1 MNNDQLTGSTQ
12 LFEVGNIQITKV
24 VDTIESFSP
33 KVLYVEKDRNAFAPH
48 LDWLQP
54 HFLDDA
60 KGMLLSIHSFVLKT
74 RHHTI
79 LIDTCVG
86 NHKTDSGFPQWNNRE
101 GNYLAELRAAG
112 CRPEDV
118 DFVFCTHMHVDHTGW
133 NTQLKDGRWVPTF
146 PNAKYLFNQREW
158 NNWKKA
164 DGKHDRAVIEQNIK
178 PIIEAD
184 QVQWVDNVW
193 GIDDQVALVP
203 TPGHT
208 PGHCSVSLSGGKSRG
223 KSGGCESAFIPGDM
237 MIHPVQIAEPQ
248 WQQSADDDKALA
260 IQTRSKFVDDHCD
273 RDMMIL
279 GTHFNTTGV
288 YIVEQNGQRRVR
300 L

>member
-1 MNNDQLTGSTQ
+1 MTMDQLTGSTQ
-12 LFEVGNIQITKV
+12 LFEIGDIKVAKV

-33 KVLYVEKDRNAFAPH
+33 KVLYVEKDRNSFDPH

-54 HFLDDA
+54 QFLDDA

-101 GNYLAELRAAG
+101 GNYLAELTAAG

-146 PNAKYLFNQREW
+146 PNAKYLFNEREW
-158 NNWKKA
+158 NCWK
-164 DGKHDRAVIEQNIK
+164 DSSGEHDRAVIEQNIL
-178 PIIEAD
+178 PIIEAG

-193 GIDDQVALVP
+193 GIDDQVSLVP

-208 PGHCSVSLSGGKSRG
+208 PGHCSVSLRSGS
-223 KSGGCESAFIPGDM
+223 ESAFITGDM

-248 WQQSADDDKALA
+248 WSQSADQDKALA
-260 IQTRSKFVDDHCD
+260 VQTRSAFVDNHCD
-273 RDMMIL
+273 RDIMIL
-279 GTHFNTTGV
+279 GTHFNTPTGV
-288 YIVEQNGQRRVR
+288 YIVERAGQRRIR
-300 L
+300 FGE

>member
-1 MNNDQLTGSTQ
+1 MAKEQESSNTQ
-12 LFEVGNIQITKV
+12 LFDIGDIQVAKV

-33 KVLYVEKDRNAFAPH
+33 KLLYVEKDRSSFDPH

-54 HFLDDA
+54 HFLDDE

-79 LIDTCVG
+79 MVDTCVG
-86 NHKTDSGFPQWNNRE
+86 NHKTNSGFPQWNNRE
-101 GNYLAELRAAG
+101 GNYLAELTAAG

-146 PNAKYLFNQREW
+146 PNAKYLFNRGEW
-158 NNWKKA
+158 DCWK
-164 DGKHDRAVIEQNIK
+164 DSDNEHNRAVIEQNIL
-178 PIIEAD
+178 PIIEAG
-184 QVQWVDNVW
+184 QVQWVDNAW
-193 GIDDQVALVP
+193 GIDDQISLVP

-208 PGHCSVSLSGGKSRG
+208 PGHCSVSLNSGKNR
-223 KSGGCESAFIPGDM
+223 AFITGDM

-248 WQQSADDDKALA
+248 WSQSADQDKALA
-260 IQTRSKFVDDHCD
+260 IQTRSNFVNDHCD
-273 RDMMIL
+273 RDIMIL
-279 GTHFNTTGV
+279 GTHFNTPTGV
-288 YIVEQNGQRRVR
+288 YIVEKNGQRRVR
-300 L
+300 LSE

>member
-1 MNNDQLTGSTQ
+1 MAKEQASSNTQ
-12 LFEVGNIQITKV
+12 LFDIGDIQVAKV

-33 KVLYVEKDRNAFAPH
+33 KLLYVEKDRSSFDPH

-54 HFLDDA
+54 HFLDDE

-79 LIDTCVG
+79 MVDTCVG
-86 NHKTDSGFPQWNNRE
+86 NHKTNSGFPQWNNRE
-101 GNYLAELRAAG
+101 GNYLAELTAAG

-146 PNAKYLFNQREW
+146 PNAKYLFNRGEW
-158 NNWKKA
+158 DCWK
-164 DGKHDRAVIEQNIK
+164 DSDDEHNRAVIEQNIL
-178 PIIEAD
+178 PIIEAG
-184 QVQWVDNVW
+184 QVQWVDNAW
-193 GIDDQVALVP
+193 GIDDQISLIP

-208 PGHCSVSLSGGKSRG
+208 PGHCSVSLNSGKNR
-223 KSGGCESAFIPGDM
+223 AFITGDM

-248 WQQSADDDKALA
+248 WSQSADQDKALA
-260 IQTRSKFVDDHCD
+260 IQTRSNFVNDHCD
-273 RDMMIL
+273 RDIMIL
-279 GTHFNTTGV
+279 GTHFNTPTGV
-288 YIVEQNGQRRVR
+288 YIVEKNGQRRVR
-300 L
+300 LSE